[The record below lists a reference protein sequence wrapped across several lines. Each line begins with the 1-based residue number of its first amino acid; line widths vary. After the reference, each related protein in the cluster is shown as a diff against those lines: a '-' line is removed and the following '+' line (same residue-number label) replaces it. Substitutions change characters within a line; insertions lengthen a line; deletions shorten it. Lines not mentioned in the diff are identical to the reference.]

1 MLHVRDAATEVPVL
15 CQRGRR
21 HADHFGKPRRPF
33 PSRAAAAL
41 EPPASRLQLFG
52 ISTSLFG
59 VLFSETSVSVI
70 TVYHRPWRS
79 RKIRDIVPIMATRP
93 IDIGD
98 VGRTVAANVTR
109 YRKRRGYSMRALAEE
124 LTTNGRTMSASAIS
138 QIENTARRVDVDDL
152 FAIAVA
158 LDVTPDLLLMPE
170 AHSGDDRVP
179 SVFGETAAARIWAY
193 LRLDPPPGD
202 PLNEWWVDPQQTP
215 TALMAKLFASS
226 VMTRKPSRRLRGA
239 GGFHRR
245 TRGGQH
251 ADS

>member
-1 MLHVRDAATEVPVL
+1 
-15 CQRGRR
+15 
-21 HADHFGKPRRPF
+21 
-33 PSRAAAAL
+33 
-41 EPPASRLQLFG
+41 
-52 ISTSLFG
+52 
-59 VLFSETSVSVI
+59 
-70 TVYHRPWRS
+70 
-79 RKIRDIVPIMATRP
+79 MATRP

-215 TALMAKLFASS
+215 TALMAKLFASLGDDPETQS
-226 VMTRKPSRRLRGA
+226 KAQAGLAGFIGELVEVNTRIREDQAKNRH
-239 GGFHRR
+239 GG
-245 TRGGQH
+245 GG
-251 ADS
+251 DGDD